1 MRYHMEAALTA
12 GTVAGMLAA
21 YGLSVT
27 QLTPG
32 PGELFSKARSWILS
46 HDAIA
51 ELAYCGWCGTPYAS
65 LVAYPIIRKLMN
77 CEGYWLLGYIVC
89 IGVCA
94 FLRHEGERR

>member
-12 GTVAGMLAA
+12 GVIAGMLAA

-32 PGELFSKARSWILS
+32 PGELFSKARSMILE

-65 LVAYPIIRKLMN
+65 LVAYPIVRKLMN
-77 CEGYWLLGYIVC
+77 VKGNWFLGYIVC
-89 IGVCA
+89 LGTCA